1 MGHDFESL
9 KRYVKKKG
17 AGYFYDAPAEERK
30 ALDGIL
36 YANNCVI
43 PSVLELL
50 LS

>member
-1 MGHDFESL
+1 MQHEFESL
-9 KRYVKKKG
+9 KRYVKRKG
-17 AGYFYDAPAEERK
+17 AGYFYNAPAEERK
-30 ALDGIL
+30 ALEGIL